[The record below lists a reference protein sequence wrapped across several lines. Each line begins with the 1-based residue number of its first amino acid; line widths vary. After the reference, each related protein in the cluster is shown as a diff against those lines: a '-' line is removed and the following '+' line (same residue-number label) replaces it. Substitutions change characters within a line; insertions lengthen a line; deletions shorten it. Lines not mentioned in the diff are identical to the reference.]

1 MVLMLAAVIPAI
13 LLLSSPRPSDAFS
26 AAGRSPGKAVLRRAG
41 IALGSQPGDGGGG
54 DGGGGDGGD
63 GRLDRLA
70 SLGYSEDE
78 IRRSRRPSE
87 AEREDPGPVEVFE
100 VNVDPVTLTA
110 VGFGLIALNFFVF
123 ANLGDGGIGGIVA
136 SFINASRY

>member
-1 MVLMLAAVIPAI
+1 MLAAVIPAI

-41 IALGSQPGDGGGG
+41 IALGSQPGDGGSG
-54 DGGGGDGGD
+54 DGVGGDGGD

>member
-54 DGGGGDGGD
+54 DGGD

-78 IRRSRRPSE
+78 IRRSRRLSE

>member
-1 MVLMLAAVIPAI
+1 MLAAVIPAI

>member
-1 MVLMLAAVIPAI
+1 MQHARI
-13 LLLSSPRPSDAFS
+13 
-26 AAGRSPGKAVLRRAG
+26 
-41 IALGSQPGDGGGG
+41 IAEGSGAGG

>member
-1 MVLMLAAVIPAI
+1 MLAAVIPAI

-41 IALGSQPGDGGGG
+41 IALGSQPGDGGSG

-87 AEREDPGPVEVFE
+87 AEREEPGPVEVFE